1 MKRVILLL
9 LLFTGCIDPYFPPDL
24 KSSEAFLV
32 VDGFID
38 VTAKSVIK
46 LTRTQS
52 LTTTDA
58 IILET
63 GASVWIEDE
72 AGEKI
77 NLVEESEGSYALP
90 SQSFSS
96 SKYSLHIVTKDAKEY
111 ASDFVPIVKSP
122 PIDSVSWELIPNK
135 GVQIY
140 VNTHNTESA
149 EGFYRWTFDETWS
162 YTSAYLSTYVFNPST
177 KTVSLRGNNIYN
189 CWTTDKSNDII
200 IESTKRLSKNIVS
213 EYPLKFIENT
223 SEELRYKYSILV
235 NQYSITEDAFK
246 YWQQQ
251 KKNTEDLGTLF
262 GPLPTQITGNF
273 RCLTDPA
280 EPILGYFHIGSLS
293 SKRIF
298 ISFEQLPLPPFYN
311 TGYSSCDL
319 GSVFNEDLERFS
331 GPFTLVGGIPSMT
344 GPGVIGYTY
353 SSQFCV
359 DCTLRGGVTTKPDFW
374 E

>member
-1 MKRVILLL
+1 MKRAILLL

-63 GASVWIEDE
+63 GASVWMEDE
-72 AGEKI
+72 AGGKI
-77 NLVEESEGSYALP
+77 NLVEESEGSYVLP
-90 SQSFSS
+90 FQNLSS
-96 SKYSLHIVTKDAKEY
+96 SKYSLHIVTKDANEY
-111 ASDFVPIVKSP
+111 TSDFVPIVKSP
-122 PIDSVSWELIPNK
+122 PIDSVSWELIPGK

-298 ISFEQLPLPPFYN
+298 ISFEQLPSPPFYN

-331 GPFTLVGGIPSMT
+331 GPFTLVGGIPSTT
-344 GPGVIGYTY
+344 GPGIIGYTY

>member
-1 MKRVILLL
+1 MKRTILFFLLL
-9 LLFTGCIDPYFPPDL
+9 AGCIDPYFPPDL

-38 VTAKSVIK
+38 VTDKSVIK
-46 LTRTQS
+46 LTRTKS

-58 IILET
+58 TILET
-63 GASVWIEDE
+63 GASVWIQDE
-72 AGEKI
+72 AGNKI
-77 NLVEESEGSYALP
+77 FLSEESEGNYVLP
-90 SQSFSS
+90 VQTFN
-96 SKYSLHIVTKDAKEY
+96 SKEYSLNIVTKDSKEY
-111 ASDFVPIVKSP
+111 ASAFVPIVKSP
-122 PIDSVSWELIPNK
+122 PIDSVSWELVPGQ

-140 VNTHNTESA
+140 VNTHDTEHP
-149 EGFYRWTFDETWS
+149 EGFYRWTFEETWS
-162 YTSAYLSTYVFNPST
+162 YTSAYQSTYVFNPST
-177 KTVSLRGNNIYN
+177 KGVSVRTNNIYN
-189 CWTTDKSNDII
+189 CWTTDKSNNII
-200 IESTKRLSKNIVS
+200 IESTKRLSENIIN
-213 EYPLKFIENT
+213 EFPLKFIEET
-223 SEELRYKYSILV
+223 AEELRYKYSILV
-235 NQYSITEDAFK
+235 TQYAITEDAFK

-273 RCLTDPA
+273 KCLTNSA
-280 EPILGYFHIGSLS
+280 EPILGYFHVGSIS

-298 ISFEQLPLPPFYN
+298 ISFEQLPTPPFYN
-311 TGYSSCDL
+311 TGYSSCEL
-319 GSVFNEDLERFS
+319 GSVMNEDLERFS
-331 GPFTLVGGIPSMT
+331 GPFTLVSGIPSTT